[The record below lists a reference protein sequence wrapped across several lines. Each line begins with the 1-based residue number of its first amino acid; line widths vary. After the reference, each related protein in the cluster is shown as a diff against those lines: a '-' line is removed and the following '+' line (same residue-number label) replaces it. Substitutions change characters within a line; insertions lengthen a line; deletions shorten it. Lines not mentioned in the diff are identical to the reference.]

1 MFIEVPKMRKMELY
15 FAITITKF
23 INFSMMTAKREI
35 HHSFIILELGHIAES
50 SNLYIHVIL

>member
-1 MFIEVPKMRKMELY
+1 MFIEVSKIRKMEVS

-23 INFSMMTAKREI
+23 INFSVMTAKREI
-35 HHSFIILELGHIAES
+35 DHSFIILELGHIAES